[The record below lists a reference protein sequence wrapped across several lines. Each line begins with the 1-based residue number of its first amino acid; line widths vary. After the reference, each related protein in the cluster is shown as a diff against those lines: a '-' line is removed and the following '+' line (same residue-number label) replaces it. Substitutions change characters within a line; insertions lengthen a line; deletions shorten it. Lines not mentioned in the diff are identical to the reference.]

1 MAAELWQRRK
11 KRRRMGLLAGAAAVI
26 AAAVAVGGI
35 FAYYTSHQQMTNTF
49 TVGQNTTTI
58 EEEFDP
64 NPVNDVYKKAVQIA
78 NKGDVPCYVR
88 VYVAFSDEE
97 VADISQLSALAV
109 ISASNAKQQ
118 INAAKNRHTSFFI
131 TTHIPFKCIY
141 RTYIMCHYL
150 KINQR
155 KQSLFLKKL
164 KYHIPLDAIIIPTN
178 IKKAPIIRKASA
190 PKETLP
196 FISCGK

>member
-58 EEEFDP
+58 EEEFDS

-97 VADISQLSALAV
+97 VADISQLSPDGKNYYTVSEYVKHLPDGWTAGSDGYLYYTKLLPVDGKTSKVVSSVKTTWRPDMDRHDFDLIVREESVQVPANNPG
-109 ISASNAKQQ
+109 ADYK
-118 INAAKNRHTSFFI
+118 AAWADFHAGEVK
-131 TTHIPFKCIY
+131 
-141 RTYIMCHYL
+141 
-150 KINQR
+150 
-155 KQSLFLKKL
+155 
-164 KYHIPLDAIIIPTN
+164 
-178 IKKAPIIRKASA
+178 
-190 PKETLP
+190 
-196 FISCGK
+196 